1 MGLKSAICG
10 IVAFIAWVL
19 QQFGVDFGADAQAD
33 VSEAILSIVQ
43 GVGMIAVLGAELWNK
58 WKSRKKG
65 LQLLSLGLACLLCL
79 SGCALRGLEKHEQA
93 LIVSDQVSEAYLTLR
108 ENYISLYEA
117 FPEHRQ
123 ELRFEVAPKLAAA
136 GAAIIAL
143 REAALAWATVKE
155 KPGSW
160 PESFDAAVRAVASA
174 SEAID
179 TIRKEAKS

>member
-43 GVGMIAVLGAELWNK
+43 GLGMIAVLGAELWNK

-123 ELRFEVAPKLAAA
+123 DCIKEKEEPVQTDSSFLLLFLEDDFILISQSKLAFCH
-136 GAAIIAL
+136 IFNIL
-143 REAALAWATVKE
+143 
-155 KPGSW
+155 
-160 PESFDAAVRAVASA
+160 
-174 SEAID
+174 
-179 TIRKEAKS
+179 